1 MAVFLDRN
9 IKDRYFSPRS
19 LVLLV
24 NIVAILFIACES
36 ALESYNRGVEYEN
49 IGEYKKASEQYTK
62 AIKIDPDF
70 FQAYKNRGVVY
81 LNLGQ
86 FELAIKDYDE
96 FIKLVPEDAGAYWN
110 RGVAFK
116 GLGNDIEAERN
127 FKKSIELGY
136 RP

>member
-1 MAVFLDRN
+1 MGSEMCIRDR
-9 IKDRYFSPRS
+9 
-19 LVLLV
+19 
-24 NIVAILFIACES
+24 
-36 ALESYNRGVEYEN
+36 
-49 IGEYKKASEQYTK
+49 
-62 AIKIDPDF
+62 
-70 FQAYKNRGVVY
+70 AYKNRGVVY

>member
-9 IKDRYFSPRS
+9 IKDTYFSPGI
-19 LVLLV
+19 LLLLV
-24 NIVAILFIACES
+24 NVVAILFVACGS
-36 ALESYNRGVEYEN
+36 ASEAYNRGIEYDRV
-49 IGEYKKASEQYTK
+49 GDYKKASEQYTK

-110 RGVAFK
+110 RGVAYK
-116 GLGNDIEAERN
+116 GLGNDIKAEQN

-136 RP
+136 KP